1 MTVNINP
8 ITRGEHYLSAIAGES
23 ELPESIAPITRDEI
37 YYEAILNRITGI
49 GTPSYEDISRAV
61 TEYLDEH
68 GIAEDLFI
76 ASADI
81 QEVLQG

>member
-1 MTVNINP
+1 MSDPV
-8 ITRGEHYLSAIAGES
+8 TRKEHYLSAIANQS
-23 ELPESIAPITRDEI
+23 ELPQGIIPFTREEKYLD
-37 YYEAILNRITGI
+37 AILERIDGI

-81 QEVLQG
+81 EEVLQG